1 MELLKRILSFL
12 ATPLMEDGKPSI
24 GRVMLVATFALAIYK
39 WKSGINIPDTQM
51 TMLITL
57 VGYVIGSKTLGTI
70 SDVTAK
76 LKEIKDN
83 GKSILEEKDTPE
95 P

>member
-1 MELLKRILSFL
+1 MDVKKVLSFVSL
-12 ATPLMEDGKPSI
+12 PFMEDGKPSV
-24 GRVMLVATFALAIYK
+24 GRIMLIVTFILAFVK
-39 WKSGINIPDTQM
+39 WQNNLNIPETQM

-83 GKSILEEKDTPE
+83 GKNILDQQADP
-95 P
+95 PA